1 MPPAAEIAVEAAA
14 VARNRRRDTGCARSL
29 IPSSSRKEAKMA
41 ADSHS
46 IMTVEPCE
54 TGDGG

>member
-14 VARNRRRDTGCARSL
+14 VARNRRRDTGMRTIIA
-29 IPSSSRKEAKMA
+29 SSSRKETKMA

-46 IMTVEPCE
+46 IMTVDPCE
-54 TGDGG
+54 SGDGG